1 MSRTISV
8 TCPNT
13 EYCGKVNTFE
23 ESELISG
30 LAIVD
35 DNGEVVDAHPAVEVD
50 ENTFVQCSHCG
61 YPISCADATISD

>member
-8 TCPNT
+8 KCPNT
-13 EYCGKVNTFE
+13 EYCGAVNEF
-23 ESELISG
+23 SEDELVSG

-35 DNGEVVDAHPAVEVD
+35 DNNQVVDAHPPVEVD
-50 ENTFVQCSHCG
+50 ENTFVQCSECG